1 MQSFACHTASSGLV
15 LFFSFLFHKWRLLC
29 WARTRLC
36 PCRRYSPPGSC
47 TMKTAHWISSFM
59 GFAEAGGAHPI
70 GIAADSAYLGE
81 FRSHSPGC
89 RHSSLSPR
97 PCQNHEP
104 WVDGF
109 PHPVRSPGEIAVARY
124 AKELSAKNCVS
135 PLSAACRKK
144 LLHLPG
150 RSQGGRDSKSP
161 PSVMARGPLRSFLK
175 QSGNRYV

>member
-1 MQSFACHTASSGLV
+1 MLQTASSGHGRRLV
-15 LFFSFLFHKWRLLC
+15 PFFSFLFPKWRLLG

-36 PCRRYSPPGSC
+36 PCRRYSPPGSR
-47 TMKTAHWISSFM
+47 TMKAAHWVSSFM
-59 GFAEAGGAHPI
+59 GFAEANGAHPI
-70 GIAADSAYLGE
+70 SIAADSTYFGE
-81 FRSHSPGC
+81 FRSHCRGC

-124 AKELSAKNCVS
+124 AKELSAKKCVS
-135 PLSAACRKK
+135 PPSAACRKK

-150 RSQGGRDSKSP
+150 RSQGSRDSKSP
-161 PSVMARGPLRSFLK
+161 PSVMARSPLRS
-175 QSGNRYV
+175 S